1 MTPGLVTIG
10 LICFNAEDTIRR
22 AIYSALSQSWKQLE
36 LVIVDDC
43 STDASVEVIEEAIAH
58 CPNARLIRQ
67 AVNTGAAGARNT
79 VLENACGEFIAFFD
93 DDDESLPDRVST
105 QVVRLLDYERTSGV
119 ALVLCYA
126 SGVRRYANG
135 YTLELP
141 AIGSRSEAPRGPDFA
156 EYLLYY
162 RRRPDWFYGTAVPTC
177 SLLARTSTLLR
188 AGGFDNTL
196 RRVEDNDLAIR
207 LALAGAH
214 FIGVPQ
220 RLFIQYSTSAPDKS
234 PEMNL
239 EAEQAIVR
247 KHRKFLDQ
255 SGRYYY
261 ALHWHKLRYWHFKRR
276 YAQLGLEFLG
286 IFIRYPLAS
295 IRHFLSTA
303 PRRLMHEWKMRHR

>member
-1 MTPGLVTIG
+1 MTSGLVTIG
-10 LICFNAEDTIRR
+10 LTCFNAADTIRR
-22 AIYSALSQSWKQLE
+22 AINSALGQSWEQLE
-36 LVIVDDC
+36 IIIVDDC
-43 STDASVEVIEEAIAH
+43 STDTSVEVIAEVIAH

-67 AVNTGAAGARNT
+67 TTNTGAAGARNT
-79 VLENACGEFIAFFD
+79 VLENAKGEFIAFFD
-93 DDDESLPDRVST
+93 DDDESLPDRVSV
-105 QVVRLLDYERTSGV
+105 QVARLLEYESTSGE

-126 SGVRRYANG
+126 SGVRRYPNG

-141 AIGSRSEAPRGPDFA
+141 AIGSRGVVPWGPDFA
-156 EYLLYY
+156 EYLLYF
-162 RRRPDWFYGTAVPTC
+162 RRRPNWFYGTAVPTC

-188 AGGFDNTL
+188 AGGFDKSL

-220 RLFIQYSTSAPDKS
+220 LLFVQYSTSSSDKS
-234 PEMNL
+234 PERNL

-276 YAQLGLEFLG
+276 YVQLVLEFLG

-295 IRHFLSTA
+295 SRHFLSTA
-303 PRRLMHEWKMRHR
+303 PRRLLHEWKMRNP